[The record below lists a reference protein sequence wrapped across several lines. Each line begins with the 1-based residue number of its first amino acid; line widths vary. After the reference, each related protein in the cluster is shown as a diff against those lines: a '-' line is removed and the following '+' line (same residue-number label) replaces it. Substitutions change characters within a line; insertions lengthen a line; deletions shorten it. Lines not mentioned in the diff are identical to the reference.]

1 MTMIK
6 TVDPAEWQK
15 FLGDFSQRNR
25 GRRARFELFGRTG
38 TAREEDQEGH
48 FEMISIADQTV
59 NVKRTYEKHGR
70 EETMSDDIEGVRG
83 ISVQLDS
90 DGSEDMLELSDASG
104 NLTALHFESMVDGE
118 N

>member
-6 TVDPAEWQK
+6 TVDPAEWQN
-15 FLGDFSQRNR
+15 FLGDFSKRNR

-48 FEMISIADQTV
+48 FEAISIVDHVV
-59 NVKRTYEKHGR
+59 NVKRTYEKHGQQ
-70 EETMSDDIEGVRG
+70 ETMSDDITGIRG
-83 ISVQLDS
+83 ISVQLDT
-90 DGSEDMLELSDASG
+90 DGSEDMIELSDADG

-118 N
+118 S

>member
-6 TVDPAEWQK
+6 TVDPADWQK
-15 FLGDFSQRNR
+15 FLGDFSERNR

-38 TAREEDQEGH
+38 IAREEDQEGH
-48 FEMISIADQTV
+48 FETISIVDHTV
-59 NVKRTYEKHGR
+59 NVKRTYEKHGQT
-70 EETMSDDIEGVRG
+70 ETMSDDVPDIRG

-90 DGSEDMLELSDASG
+90 DGSEDMIELSDSKG